1 MIPLGLKSRPWHP
14 KSVSGKRRMR
24 KSTKMEK
31 RRRKRRRSRRR
42 SPRARRSAPR
52 SGEVKH
58 TDEILIFG
66 GRYRHAQASVSSPL
80 HPHTHIHSTDNDLQ
94 LTNTS
99 FFDEEAEASD
109 DDEDDERL
117 KDKDISKEYADEET
131 KAMIAQQNRRREREG
146 GWLENIG
153 RGLSDDKAKDDADV
167 ARIARELEERH
178 RSQRRVVRPAAG
190 GRGLGAREGR
200 GVRAGAA
207 MEDDDIGGPSYG
219 AVSQQS
225 LVPSVSDP
233 NLWMFS
239 VMPKKETELVYQIMN
254 KCVAYAKRGTPLGIT
269 SVVTAQTKGKIYVE
283 SYSEPAVM
291 EAVQGVRGVLVG
303 TMVKVPLSDMTTVM
317 HVVPKKVPGE
327 YSDISLLSLKRIL
340 FRPHQ

>member
-1 MIPLGLKSRPWHP
+1 
-14 KSVSGKRRMR
+14 MR
-24 KSTKMEK
+24 S
-31 RRRKRRRSRRR
+31 
-42 SPRARRSAPR
+42 
-52 SGEVKH
+52 KH
-58 TDEILIFG
+58 TDEKFYSG
-66 GRYRHAQASVSSPL
+66 GCHHALASISTPL
-80 HPHTHIHSTDNDLQ
+80 TLNFDALQ
-94 LTNTS
+94 LINTS

-109 DDEDDERL
+109 DDDEDDDRL
-117 KDKDISKEYADEET
+117 KNKDISKEYADEET
-131 KAMIAQQNRRREREG
+131 EAMIAQQNRRREREG

-190 GRGLGAREGR
+190 GRGPGAREGR
-200 GVRAGAA
+200 SARAEAA
-207 MEDDDIGGPSYG
+207 MDDDDLGGPSYG

-239 VMPKKETELVYQIMN
+239 VIPGKEAELVYQIMN

-269 SVVTAQTKGKIYVE
+269 SVVTAQTRGKIYVE

-327 YSDISLLSLKRIL
+327 CSDSLAVFFKAILNSL
-340 FRPHQ
+340 H